1 MASNKSIIS
10 QDYTCTHEELRDLKF
25 PIGYSI
31 CKSCGFAFYKDI
43 TVIKAT
49 NHSNIV
55 IKEIPKFT
63 NDQTIE

>member
-1 MASNKSIIS
+1 MDCDTSSVLQN
-10 QDYTCTHEELRDLKF
+10 QVCTHEEHRDLKF